1 LVVVATFHGMGPSE
15 AAADWEENANEGVSA
30 VTPIKTIICLA
41 SIAACAIGGQVQ
53 RASAEGKT
61 YKIYLSNNF
70 VGNDWRQQMERVAQ
84 VSVKKGP
91 LQGRVDLKIENA
103 EGTVQAQINS
113 LSNIIRSKPDA
124 ILIDAASAEALN
136 PSIKKACAAGIVVIS
151 FDQVVSEP
159 CAYAFESDWGRIPG
173 VMAEWVAQQ
182 LGGKG
187 KIFMDRGLA
196 GAPISAQIENGY
208 LAVLEKHPDIQVI
221 GNYNGEYA
229 LGPEQAGVASLL
241 AAHPEV
247 DAILTQGYGSGA
259 IKALQDAGR
268 KIVPV
273 TAFSYNVAATTCAQT
288 TGAKCI
294 LGSNPAYL
302 SSEAI
307 RLAVDILDGKP
318 KPTNRHILVNGDFI
332 TTDPIESK
340 LYPGAAMQKIE
351 IGKNAWPDRAPGLTL
366 PISPDW
372 VEITPSEAAG
382 T

>member
-1 LVVVATFHGMGPSE
+1 MKLKATLVAL
-15 AAADWEENANEGVSA
+15 AAATAA
-30 VTPIKTIICLA
+30 LA
-41 SIAACAIGGQVQ
+41 AAPPAM
-53 RASAEGKT
+53 AEGKP

-70 VGNDWRQQMERVAQ
+70 VGNDWRQQMERVAE

-91 LQGRVDLKIENA
+91 LAGRVDLKIENV

-113 LSNIIRSKPDA
+113 LNNIIRSKPDA

-136 PSIKKACAAGIVVIS
+136 PTIKKACDAGIVVIS

-159 CAYAFESDWGRIPG
+159 CAYALESDWTRIPA
-173 VMAEWVAQQ
+173 VLAEWMASQ
-182 LGGKG
+182 LNGKG
-187 KIFMDRGLA
+187 KVFVDRGLA
-196 GAPISAQIENGY
+196 GAPISAQLEKGY
-208 LAVLEKHPDIQVI
+208 LDVLAKYPGIEVI

-247 DAILTQGYGSGA
+247 DGILTQGYGSGA

-288 TGAKCI
+288 EGAACI

-307 RLAVDILDGKP
+307 KLAVDILDGKP
-318 KPTNRHILVNGDFI
+318 KPADRHILVNGDFLA
-332 TTDPIESK
+332 TNGGEWTST
-340 LYPGAAMQKIE
+340 LYPDAVIQKIE
-351 IGKNAWPDRAPGLTL
+351 IGKNAWLDRPPGLTL
-366 PISPDW
+366 PITPDW
-372 VEITPSEAAG
+372 VEITAKEAAG
-382 T
+382 G

>member
-1 LVVVATFHGMGPSE
+1 VKLKATLVAL
-15 AAADWEENANEGVSA
+15 AAATAA
-30 VTPIKTIICLA
+30 LA
-41 SIAACAIGGQVQ
+41 AAPPAM
-53 RASAEGKT
+53 AEGKP

-70 VGNDWRQQMERVAQ
+70 VGNDWRQQMERVAE

-91 LQGRVDLKIENA
+91 LAGRVDLKIENV

-113 LSNIIRSKPDA
+113 LNNIIRAKPDA

-136 PSIKKACAAGIVVIS
+136 PTIKKACDAGIVVVS

-159 CAYAFESDWGRIPG
+159 CAYALESDWTRIPA
-173 VMAEWVAQQ
+173 VLAEWMAAS
-182 LGGKG
+182 LNGKG
-187 KIFMDRGLA
+187 KVFVDRGLA
-196 GAPISAQIENGY
+196 GAPISAQLEKGY
-208 LAVLEKHPDIQVI
+208 LDVLAKYPGIEVI

-247 DAILTQGYGSGA
+247 DGILTQGYGSGA

-288 TGAKCI
+288 EGAACI

-307 RLAVDILDGKP
+307 KLAVDILDGKP
-318 KPTNRHILVNGDFI
+318 KPADRHILVNGDFLA
-332 TTDPIESK
+332 TNGGEWKST
-340 LYPGAAMQKIE
+340 LYPDAVIQKIE
-351 IGKNAWPDRAPGLTL
+351 IGKNAWPDRPPGLTL
-366 PISPDW
+366 PITPDW
-372 VEITPSEAAG
+372 VEITAQEAAG
-382 T
+382 G

>member
-1 LVVVATFHGMGPSE
+1 VKLKATLVAL
-15 AAADWEENANEGVSA
+15 AAATAA
-30 VTPIKTIICLA
+30 LA
-41 SIAACAIGGQVQ
+41 AAPPAM
-53 RASAEGKT
+53 AEGKP

-70 VGNDWRQQMERVAQ
+70 VGNDWRQQMERVAE

-91 LQGRVDLKIENA
+91 LAGRVDLKIENV

-113 LSNIIRSKPDA
+113 LNNIIRAKPDA

-136 PSIKKACAAGIVVIS
+136 PTIKKACDAGIVVVS

-159 CAYAFESDWGRIPG
+159 CAYALESDWTRIPA
-173 VMAEWVAQQ
+173 VLAEWMAAS
-182 LGGKG
+182 LNGKG
-187 KIFMDRGLA
+187 KVFVDRGLA
-196 GAPISAQIENGY
+196 GAPISAQLEKGY
-208 LAVLEKHPDIQVI
+208 LDVLAKYPGIEVI

-247 DAILTQGYGSGA
+247 DGILTQGYGSGA

-288 TGAKCI
+288 EGAACI

-307 RLAVDILDGKP
+307 KLAVDILDGKP
-318 KPTNRHILVNGDFI
+318 KPADRHILVNGDFLA
-332 TTDPIESK
+332 TNGGEWKST
-340 LYPGAAMQKIE
+340 LYPDAVIQKIE
-351 IGKNAWPDRAPGLTL
+351 IGKNAWPDRPPGLTL
-366 PISPDW
+366 PITPDW
-372 VEITPSEAAG
+372 VEITAEEAAG
-382 T
+382 G